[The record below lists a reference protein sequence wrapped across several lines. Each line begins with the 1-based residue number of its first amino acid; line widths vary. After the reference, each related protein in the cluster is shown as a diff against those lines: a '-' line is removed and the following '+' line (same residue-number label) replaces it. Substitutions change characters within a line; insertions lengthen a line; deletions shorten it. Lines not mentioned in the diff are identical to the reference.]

1 MTCWARIAISAVVG
15 VGVTLLSGSTERP
28 LDRPVQPTDLQAY
41 TARAL
46 REHFPN
52 VLLTTQDK
60 KTIRF
65 YDDVIK
71 DRIVMIQ
78 FMFTQCDRY
87 CPMVTPNLVK
97 VQKELQRQAPNKVT
111 MISITVDPT
120 HDTPEVLKQYSDKF
134 HVQSGWQF
142 LTGQKNDIDRIRS
155 GLGVYDPEEKKTEH
169 LNVLTIGKEPTGQWL
184 AMEALAT
191 PDDIVQ
197 TVLTL
202 AQNIPSRPP
211 AAARSHV
218 TNRR

>member
-1 MTCWARIAISAVVG
+1 MTRLSRIAILGGIG
-15 VGVTLLSGSTERP
+15 VGAILLSGSTEPPAPRP
-28 LDRPVQPTDLQAY
+28 QQTDLQAY

-46 REHFPN
+46 RQHFPN
-52 VLLTTQDK
+52 VSLTTQDK

-71 DRIVMIQ
+71 DRVVMIQ

-87 CPMVTPNLVK
+87 CPMVTPNLAK
-97 VQKELQRQAPNKVT
+97 VQKELQRLAPNKVT
-111 MISITVDPT
+111 MISITVDPA

-134 HVQSGWQF
+134 HVQAGWQF
-142 LTGQKNDIDRIRS
+142 LTGQKQDIDRIRRE
-155 GLGVYDPEEKKTEH
+155 LGVYDPEEKKTEH

-184 AMEALAT
+184 AIEALAT

-202 AQNIPSRPP
+202 AQSTASRPP
-211 AAARSHV
+211 AAVGPNVR
-218 TNRR
+218 NRR